1 MYLYLLTRD
10 LNRGGFESHT
20 IVFGVFFHEGDI
32 FKYHYCLN
40 KTFYHIFVIF

>member
-1 MYLYLLTRD
+1 MGDGSNPTRFD
-10 LNRGGFESHT
+10 F
-20 IVFGVFFHEGDI
+20 FFHEIDF